1 MDVFVRFWDDK
12 SGNEMTKY
20 FDSQFL
26 SRPSVKSLYEQLANS
41 TQELSKNTFYS
52 CLCMDQMRILKS
64 LDCWMSRGTNVKYH
78 ELKMGET
85 TLLVLHGAL
94 QTGIEKVD
102 WQLNKFMKA
111 I

>member
-64 LDCWMSRGTNVKYH
+64 LDCWMSRGTNAKYH

-85 TLLVLHGAL
+85 TLLVLHGAF
-94 QTGIEKVD
+94 QTGIKKVD
-102 WQLNKFMKA
+102 WQLDKIMKA

>member
-1 MDVFVRFWDDK
+1 
-12 SGNEMTKY
+12 
-20 FDSQFL
+20 
-26 SRPSVKSLYEQLANS
+26 
-41 TQELSKNTFYS
+41 
-52 CLCMDQMRILKS
+52 MDQMRILKS
-64 LDCWMSRGTNVKYH
+64 LDCWMSRGTNAKYH

-111 I
+111 IWQLLYNSLARRDIHFRNLGFPLR